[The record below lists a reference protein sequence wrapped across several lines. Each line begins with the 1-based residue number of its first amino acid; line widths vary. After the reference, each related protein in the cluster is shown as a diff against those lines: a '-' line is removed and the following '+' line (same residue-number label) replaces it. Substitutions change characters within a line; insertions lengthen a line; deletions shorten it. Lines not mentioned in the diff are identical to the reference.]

1 MDDQSVIQPNK
12 VMVKTP
18 LKTIDTLDDP
28 LGCLGIKNEKQLV
41 APFEK
46 FGIRMVATFEQTKG
60 ATSFSANNLAL
71 SPIPFMFRGSEAKKS

>member
-1 MDDQSVIQPNK
+1 MD
-12 VMVKTP
+12 TP
-18 LKTIDTLDDP
+18 DDP
-28 LGCLGIKNEKQLV
+28 LGCLSIKNGKKLV

-46 FGIRMVATFEQTKG
+46 FGIRMVAPFEQTKG